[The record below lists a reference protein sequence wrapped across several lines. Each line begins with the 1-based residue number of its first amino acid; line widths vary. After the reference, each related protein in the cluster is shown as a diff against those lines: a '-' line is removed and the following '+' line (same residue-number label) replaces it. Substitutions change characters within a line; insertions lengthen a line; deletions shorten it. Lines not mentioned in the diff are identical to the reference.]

1 MKKAIDELGL
11 ISSPDDWDPA
21 QWDLTNLIGRILQV
35 NGAPLFDLVVQ
46 VDDRNTSRYVLSVTL
61 PRQSGIVPQFHS
73 PVPKDLLHQL
83 DSIRPNPDVSHRR
96 RAKRQFVN
104 TAGDGPG
111 DVLDEIPDFAS
122 FDALSHPDP
131 TLDLSLYLPDA
142 NFLQSIQVSES

>member
-46 VDDRNTSRYVLSVTL
+46 VDDRNTSRYVISVTL

-83 DSIRPNPDVSHRR
+83 DSIRPNPDISHR

-104 TAGDGPG
+104 TAGDGPA